1 MTRLR
6 KEDIETIA
14 QGLRAY
20 DNRLRLVTGR
30 SLRELAGQAAGL
42 NENDAAARVTGC
54 RVCAVPMTCGQGV
67 IASFAETVGAI
78 ASHLGFD
85 AFVADHPD
93 MAGIADAYDRR
104 ADIIISSDD
113 HRFVAIHLG
122 NRQVV
127 DNNRST
133 GKGFST
139 GLSCMVG
146 GFKSKPVLVIGCGPV
161 GRSAARHA
169 ARLGAAVTIY
179 DTVTEQCR
187 HFIEKWRPPFDIFV
201 SKNLTEAM
209 GSHDLI
215 IEATPASNTISSE
228 AVRSTTMIAAPGVP
242 CGVSP
247 KARELLAERL
257 LWDPLQIGVA
267 TMLMESI
274 V

>member
-1 MTRLR
+1 MTRLH
-6 KEDIETIA
+6 KEDIETIS
-14 QGLRAY
+14 QGLWAY
-20 DNRLRLVTGR
+20 DNRLRLVTGL
-30 SLRELAGQAAGL
+30 SLRDLAGQAAGL
-42 NENDAAARVTGC
+42 NEDDAAARITGC

-67 IASFAETVGAI
+67 IGSFAETVGAI

-93 MAGIADAYDRR
+93 MAGIAEAYDRR
-104 ADIIISSDD
+104 TDIIISADD

-122 NRQVV
+122 NRRVV

-133 GKGFST
+133 GKGFAT

-146 GFKSKPVLVIGCGPV
+146 GLKAKPVLVIGCGPV

-169 ARLGAAVTIY
+169 ARLGATVTIY

-187 HFIEKWRPPFDIFV
+187 HFIKKSRPPFSIIV
-201 SKNLTEAM
+201 SKNLSDTM
-209 GSHDLI
+209 GSHDFI
-215 IEATPASNTISSE
+215 IEATPASNTINSE

-242 CGVSP
+242 CGVST

-267 TMLMESI
+267 TMLMES
-274 V
+274 VL